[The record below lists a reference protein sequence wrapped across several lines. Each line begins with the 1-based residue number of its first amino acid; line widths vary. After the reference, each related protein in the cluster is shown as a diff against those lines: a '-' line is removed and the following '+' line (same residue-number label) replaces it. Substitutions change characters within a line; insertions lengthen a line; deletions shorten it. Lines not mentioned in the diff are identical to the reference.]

1 MYFLIYK
8 ASADTHVYKLIYDI
22 LHCYYIDTIV
32 IMYHQL
38 YIAFHI

>member
-22 LHCYYIDTIV
+22 LHCYYTDTIV